1 MGSAGPYQIK
11 QKLITKGIDPLIIDQ
26 ALSNIYDEEKQIDVA
41 YKLAEKTNRTSGHR
55 LTLKQ
60 LKDKL
65 LLHDKGLRLFV
76 SFHCF

>member
-41 YKLAEKTNRTSGHR
+41 YKLAEKQTELMG
-55 LTLKQ
+55 
-60 LKDKL
+60 KD
-65 LLHDKGLRLFV
+65 
-76 SFHCF
+76 